1 MPDGGVRTAEE
12 DGLVPGIAPPGDR
25 GSAFAAVVAVDHEA
39 LTVARLHEF
48 LLLSV
53 PHASMIKVYTLAPL
67 GPKVPPK

>member
-1 MPDGGVRTAEE
+1 
-12 DGLVPGIAPPGDR
+12 
-25 GSAFAAVVAVDHEA
+25 VVAVDHEA
-39 LTVARLHEF
+39 LTVARLHEV